1 MAVTPDMI
9 DTAREQEATDAFV
22 VHKALVM
29 AEKRE
34 PALQQNPQW
43 QCLRMDAYEAF
54 CRAFE
59 VKQ

>member
-1 MAVTPDMI
+1 MNVPVI
-9 DTAREQEATDAFV
+9 TAREPEATDAFA
-22 VHKALVM
+22 VHRALVM

-34 PALQQNPQW
+34 PSLQRNPQW

-59 VKQ
+59 VTQ

>member
-1 MAVTPDMI
+1 MKLPVLLAHEPD
-9 DTAREQEATDAFV
+9 ATDAYA
-22 VHKALVM
+22 VHRALVM
-29 AEKRE
+29 AEKRDPTLE
-34 PALQQNPQW
+34 RNPQW